1 MELEFVI
8 FGLGFKVEGG
18 EEGGNRYW
26 RWWGDLNSGGYGVLV
41 RV

>member
-18 EEGGNRYW
+18 GG
-26 RWWGDLNSGGYGVLV
+26 RWEPVLEV
-41 RV
+41 VG

>member
-18 EEGGNRYW
+18 GRKVGTGIGG
-26 RWWGDLNSGGYGVLV
+26 GGVI
-41 RV
+41 

>member
-18 EEGGNRYW
+18 RKVGTGIGG
-26 RWWGDLNSGGYGVLV
+26 GGVI
-41 RV
+41 